1 MTLGLD
7 TTVVLRL
14 IVGEPRAQTDL
25 ARTRLEEAFARG
37 EPIRVSDLVVAEAYY
52 ALHHHHGLDK
62 EVAREKLHSML
73 SSGVV
78 SLEPQTSLTA
88 LEPARSPGLV
98 DRLIAARYR
107 AHGGVTLT
115 FDRAL
120 GRVDDVEWL
129 R

>member
-25 ARTRLEEAFARG
+25 ARTRLEDAFARG
-37 EPIRVSDLVVAEAYY
+37 EPIHVSDLVVAEAYY
-52 ALHHHHGLDK
+52 ALRYHYGLDK
-62 EVAREKLHSML
+62 EVAREKLHAML

-78 SLEPQTSLTA
+78 SLEPQTSFTA

-107 AHGGVTLT
+107 AQGGVTLT

-120 GRVDDVEWL
+120 GRVDDVELL